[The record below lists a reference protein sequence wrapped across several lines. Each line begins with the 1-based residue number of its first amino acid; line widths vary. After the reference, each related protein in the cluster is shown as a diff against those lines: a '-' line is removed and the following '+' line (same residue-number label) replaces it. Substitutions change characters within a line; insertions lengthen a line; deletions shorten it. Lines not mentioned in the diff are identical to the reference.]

1 MFARFR
7 SRTARRRVQTT
18 PKDVSTTCWMNTM
31 LQIVAKNDAPLG
43 RLTLA
48 RRHIET
54 AISHI
59 NDVAQ
64 TRIPL
69 TVSEVPP
76 GVDELRLIVRALA
89 DIREALMSSSEP
101 EPEPSST

>member
-1 MFARFR
+1 MTEVTNTLRIVSSTDGVANIDGGPPPDAL
-7 SRTARRRVQTT
+7 SR
-18 PKDVSTTCWMNTM
+18 
-31 LQIVAKNDAPLG
+31 

-64 TRIPL
+64 SRIPV
-69 TVSEVPP
+69 TTEVEAAP

-89 DIREALMSSSEP
+89 DIREALR
-101 EPEPSST
+101 STDRPNPLDSTV

>member
-1 MFARFR
+1 
-7 SRTARRRVQTT
+7 
-18 PKDVSTTCWMNTM
+18 M
-31 LQIVAKNDAPLG
+31 LHIVAKNDSPLQ
-43 RLTLA
+43 RIAVA

-64 TRIPL
+64 TRVL
-69 TVSEVPP
+69 EQARNTS

-89 DIREALMSSSEP
+89 DIREALRSSEWSSP
-101 EPEPSST
+101 RDEPIKAAAVRID

>member
-1 MFARFR
+1 MTEVTNTLRI
-7 SRTARRRVQTT
+7 
-18 PKDVSTTCWMNTM
+18 VSSSDGVSNSDATSSH
-31 LQIVAKNDAPLG
+31 DAPTR

-54 AISHI
+54 AIAHL

-64 TRIPL
+64 SRIPL
-69 TVSEVPP
+69 TTEAEIAP

-89 DIREALMSSSEP
+89 DIREALRTTPGPTSLD
-101 EPEPSST
+101 STP

>member
-1 MFARFR
+1 MTEASNTLHIVSSSDPASSGDVPAR
-7 SRTARRRVQTT
+7 
-18 PKDVSTTCWMNTM
+18 
-31 LQIVAKNDAPLG
+31 

-64 TRIPL
+64 SRIPL
-69 TVSEVPP
+69 TTEVETAP

-89 DIREALMSSSEP
+89 DIREALRTTDGP
-101 EPEPSST
+101 NPLDSTV

>member
-1 MFARFR
+1 MTEA
-7 SRTARRRVQTT
+7 SNTLHI
-18 PKDVSTTCWMNTM
+18 VSSSDAASTS
-31 LQIVAKNDAPLG
+31 DAPQR

-64 TRIPL
+64 SRIPL
-69 TVSEVPP
+69 THAVEIAP

-89 DIREALMSSSEP
+89 DIREALRTSDGP
-101 EPEPSST
+101 NPLDSTV

>member
-1 MFARFR
+1 
-7 SRTARRRVQTT
+7 
-18 PKDVSTTCWMNTM
+18 M
-31 LQIVAKNDAPLG
+31 LQIVAKNEVPVR

-64 TRIPL
+64 SRIPMTASDL
-69 TVSEVPP
+69 AP

-89 DIREALMSSSEP
+89 DIREALKSSDP
-101 EPEPSST
+101 APPEPSTT

>member
-1 MFARFR
+1 VKIEVPSA
-7 SRTARRRVQTT
+7 
-18 PKDVSTTCWMNTM
+18 
-31 LQIVAKNDAPLG
+31 LHIVASNNPPAG

-64 TRIPL
+64 SRIP
-69 TVSEVPP
+69 TTHTDIAP

-89 DIREALMSSSEP
+89 DIREALRSSDAQP
-101 EPEPSST
+101 IDSTL

>member
-1 MFARFR
+1 MKIEAPG
-7 SRTARRRVQTT
+7 TLHI
-18 PKDVSTTCWMNTM
+18 VSSDNAVTS
-31 LQIVAKNDAPLG
+31 NDAPAR

-64 TRIPL
+64 SRIPL
-69 TVSEVPP
+69 TAAVESAP

-89 DIREALMSSSEP
+89 DIREALRSTDA
-101 EPEPSST
+101 PSPADSAV

>member
-1 MFARFR
+1 MPG
-7 SRTARRRVQTT
+7 T
-18 PKDVSTTCWMNTM
+18 
-31 LQIVAKNDAPLG
+31 LHIVASNDAPAR
-43 RLTLA
+43 RLTIA

-64 TRIPL
+64 SRIP
-69 TVSEVPP
+69 TSVTDITP

-89 DIREALMSSSEP
+89 DIREALQSSDAGRP
-101 EPEPSST
+101 VDSTV

>member
-1 MFARFR
+1 MKTEAPG
-7 SRTARRRVQTT
+7 TLHI
-18 PKDVSTTCWMNTM
+18 VSSDNAVTGT
-31 LQIVAKNDAPLG
+31 DAPAR

-64 TRIPL
+64 SRIP
-69 TVSEVPP
+69 VSTAVDTAP

-89 DIREALMSSSEP
+89 DIREALRSSDT
-101 EPEPSST
+101 PSPADSAI

>member
-1 MFARFR
+1 MKTEA
-7 SRTARRRVQTT
+7 SGTLHI
-18 PKDVSTTCWMNTM
+18 VSNGSS
-31 LQIVAKNDAPLG
+31 VSGGDAPAR

-64 TRIPL
+64 SRIPL
-69 TVSEVPP
+69 TMGADSAP
-76 GVDELRLIVRALA
+76 GVEELRLIVRALA
-89 DIREALMSSSEP
+89 DIREALRASDNGTP
-101 EPEPSST
+101 VDTPV

>member
-1 MFARFR
+1 VKHEP
-7 SRTARRRVQTT
+7 T
-18 PKDVSTTCWMNTM
+18 ST
-31 LQIVAKNDAPLG
+31 LQIVSSGSGLSGNDAPAR

-64 TRIPL
+64 SRVPL
-69 TVSEVPP
+69 TTAVEIAP

-89 DIREALMSSSEP
+89 DIREALRASDAGTP
-101 EPEPSST
+101 VDTTA

>member
-1 MFARFR
+1 
-7 SRTARRRVQTT
+7 
-18 PKDVSTTCWMNTM
+18 
-31 LQIVAKNDAPLG
+31 LHIVAKNDAPTQ

-64 TRIPL
+64 SRIPVTTTADL
-69 TVSEVPP
+69 SP

-89 DIREALMSSSEP
+89 DIREALRLSDSV
-101 EPEPSST
+101 PSQIDSPA

>member
-1 MFARFR
+1 MDAI
-7 SRTARRRVQTT
+7 
-18 PKDVSTTCWMNTM
+18 
-31 LQIVAKNDAPLG
+31 LQIVAKNNAPVR

-54 AISHI
+54 AIAHI

-64 TRIPL
+64 SRIPL
-69 TVSEVPP
+69 TTSDLAP

-89 DIREALMSSSEP
+89 DIREALNSSDP
-101 EPEPSST
+101 APAEPSTT